1 MQPLNYHESVLPR
14 TYDSQNC
21 SVARALEVVGDRWTL
36 LVVRSAFEGV
46 RRFDD
51 FQTTLGVARN
61 VLTDRLGRLCA
72 EGIMRRVRYQER
84 PERFEYRLTRKGVGL
99 WPALMSLLLWGDQHY
114 AEDGP
119 PTIVVH
125 RGCGGALTTKLTC
138 ATCGAALGPTD
149 VDVRPG
155 PGAVADP
162 TPSALHSA
170 RG

>member
-1 MQPLNYHESVLPR
+1 MRGVLPR

-36 LVVRSAFEGV
+36 LVIRSAFEGV

-72 EGIMRRVRYQER
+72 EGILRRVRYQER

-114 AEDGP
+114 AADGP
-119 PTIVVH
+119 PAIVVH
-125 RGCGGALTTKLTC
+125 RGCGGALTTRLTC
-138 ATCGAALGPTD
+138 AACDVALGPTD
-149 VDVRPG
+149 VDLRAG
-155 PGAVADP
+155 PGAAAP
-162 TPSALHSA
+162 GPSALQPA
-170 RG
+170 GG